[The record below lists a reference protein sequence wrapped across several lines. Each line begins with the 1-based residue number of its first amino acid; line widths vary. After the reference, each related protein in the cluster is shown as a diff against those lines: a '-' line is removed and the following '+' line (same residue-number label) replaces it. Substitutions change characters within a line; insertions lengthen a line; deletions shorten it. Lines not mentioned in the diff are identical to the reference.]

1 MPELP
6 EVETIRRQLCEAGVE
21 GRIIE
26 KAHIEWPRT
35 VESLTPEQFREEVQG
50 HKIEKLSRHGKWLIF
65 QLDKLNPLRPA
76 ATPPVEGKQGIMRT
90 IPFNGGVP
98 ERRGGSL
105 NLLVH
110 LRMTGGFYLSQ
121 GALKKGPH
129 DRAILQLSGGLNLH
143 FRDPRKFGRWRL
155 EPILVGHASR
165 MRERVSDEGHKLSE
179 YRDSTDGRAAPFLRG
194 SDQRERQLRPTI
206 AGLGPDALTVTK
218 KEFFHPPSL
227 KGSGV
232 TGSRKW
238 PNKMLKALL
247 LDQSFVA
254 GVGNIYADEALFE
267 ARLDP
272 RRKSSSLSEDEVSKL
287 WKAVR
292 KVIEAGV
299 RNGGT
304 SLGDGQGN
312 YVDLN
317 GEAGGHREKVKVYGR
332 AGEPCVVCKQPLH
345 KTQIAQRTT
354 VFCSRCQK

>member
-6 EVETIRRQLCEAGVE
+6 EVETIRRQLCAAGVE
-21 GRIIE
+21 GRTIK

-35 VESLTPEQFREEVQG
+35 VDPLTPAAFCKQVQG
-50 HKIEKLSRHGKWLIF
+50 RKLEKIDRHGKWLIF
-65 QLDKLNPLRPA
+65 RLDGN
-76 ATPPVEGKQGIMRT
+76 E
-90 IPFNGGVP
+90 
-98 ERRGGSL
+98 

-110 LRMTGGFYLSQ
+110 LRMTGGFYLTQ
-121 GALKKGPH
+121 GALKKGLH
-129 DRAILQLSGGLNLH
+129 DRAVLQLSGGLNLH

-155 EPILVGHASR
+155 VSDVVGRASR
-165 MRERVSDEGHKLSE
+165 IRERVPGVGHKPSE
-179 YRDSTDGRAAPFLRG
+179 YR
-194 SDQRERQLRPTI
+194 EVCPTI

-218 KEFFHPPSL
+218 KQFFQAL
-227 KGSGV
+227 EG
-232 TGSRKW
+232 R
-238 PNKMLKALL
+238 NKVLKALL

-267 ARLDP
+267 ARIDP
-272 RRKSSSLSEDEVSKL
+272 RRRSRTLLDDEISKL

-292 KVIEAGV
+292 RVIEAGV

-332 AGEPCVVCKQPLH
+332 TGQPCVVCKQPLH
-345 KTQIAQRTT
+345 KTQITQRTT
-354 VFCSRCQK
+354 VFCTHCQK

>member
-6 EVETIRRQLCEAGVE
+6 EVETIRRQLVDAGVE

-26 KAHIEWPRT
+26 KVHIEWPRT
-35 VESLTPEQFREEVQG
+35 VEPLSPSAFCKQVQG
-50 HKIEKLSRHGKWLIF
+50 RTLDKIDRHGKWLIF
-65 QLDKLNPLRPA
+65 ILGRDRSPNG
-76 ATPPVEGKQGIMRT
+76 PPSFGERT
-90 IPFNGGVP
+90 SRRDVP
-98 ERRGGSL
+98 T

-110 LRMTGGFYLSQ
+110 LRMTGGFYLTQ

-143 FRDPRKFGRWRL
+143 FRDPRKFGRWKL
-155 EPILVGHASR
+155 AASL
-165 MRERVSDEGHKLSE
+165 D
-179 YRDSTDGRAAPFLRG
+179 
-194 SDQRERQLRPTI
+194 
-206 AGLGPDALTVTK
+206 GLGPDALTVTR
-218 KEFFHPPSL
+218 KEFFHPPSP

-238 PNKMLKALL
+238 PNKTLKALL

-272 RRKSSSLSEDEVSKL
+272 RRRSRTLLEDEISKL

-292 KVIEAGV
+292 RVIEAGV
-299 RNGGT
+299 KNGGT

-332 AGEPCVVCKQPLH
+332 AGQPCVICKQKLH

-354 VFCSRCQK
+354 VFCSNCQK